1 MGSQQQSLTGS
12 QSHCLRQS
20 IWITSMEVGGSHLI
34 AMEAEQLKDML
45 ARVKTR
51 RTKGVL
57 LVQELKKR
65 ESKFRSQL
73 TATSASLA
81 SYLDQLQKVVDC
93 VRVSEAHEIGEGLAK
108 VVVWQRKMQEGLVEM
123 FRGWE
128 IKDVMLDNFV
138 DERGKKSKLMCCL
151 RKRNKQAEEEKE
163 EVMLRML
170 IKKALEEER
179 LYYQAIL
186 LGLKDL
192 VKGGP
197 SLLGLGPVEALE
209 KATQAKVAP
218 SESLSTMRRTSL
230 SSMASFSYSPG
241 PEKASDSD
249 DSGILSQGHESVSD
263 MWQSST
269 RAQRGPIKSTPAD
282 YEVPYTTVRR
292 SPSPC
297 FSPLRSPSP
306 SLQNVQPPKIMD
318 ASTIGTLGCDKMR
331 SQRPSRPPTQR
342 CGRSPSQ
349 AGPWGR
355 SLSNSSLFPRPCS
368 PTTSDSGEEAAVN
381 TSKEAAIAGRRMEK
395 RQRNLTQAVSLSS
408 LRASIATDSNTTEE
422 STSHRSSPEALKLQL
437 PVDFDL
443 QSAEEPLVSD
453 MNHPISLKETLNK
466 RPRESSGVS
475 RTRQVSEEET
485 RSFPES
491 PSSLPPPPP
500 FLLNPVQTFQQ
511 RNPNHPYG
519 IFEP

>member
-1 MGSQQQSLTGS
+1 
-12 QSHCLRQS
+12 
-20 IWITSMEVGGSHLI
+20 MEVGGSHLI

-45 ARVKTR
+45 ARVRTR

-65 ESKFRSQL
+65 ESKLRSQL
-73 TATSASLA
+73 AATSVSLA

-93 VRVSEAHEIGEGLAK
+93 VRVSEAQEIGEGLAK
-108 VVVWQRKMQEGLVEM
+108 VVAWQRKMQEGLVEM
-123 FRGWE
+123 LSGWE
-128 IKDVMLDNFV
+128 IKDVVLDNFV
-138 DERGKKSKLMCCL
+138 DERGKKSKLMRCL
-151 RKRNKQAEEEKE
+151 RKRNKQEEEEKE
-163 EVMLRML
+163 EVMLRVS
-170 IKKALEEER
+170 IKRALEEER

-186 LGLKDL
+186 LGLKGL
-192 VKGGP
+192 VKGGS
-197 SLLGLGPVEALE
+197 SLLGLGSAEAGKALE
-209 KATQAKVAP
+209 KDTQAKVAP
-218 SESLSTMRRTSL
+218 SESLPTMRRTSL

-249 DSGILSQGHESVSD
+249 DSGILSQGHEPVAD
-263 MWQSST
+263 VWQSST
-269 RAQRGPIKSTPAD
+269 RAQSGPIKSTPGD
-282 YEVPYTTVRR
+282 YEVRYSTVRR

-318 ASTIGTLGCDKMR
+318 ASTTLGCDKMR

-368 PTTSDSGEEAAVN
+368 PTTSDSGEEAVVN

-408 LRASIATDSNTTEE
+408 LRTSTVTESNTEE
-422 STSHRSSPEALKLQL
+422 SSSHRSSPEALELQL

-443 QSAEEPLVSD
+443 HPAVEPLVSD
-453 MNHPISLKETLNK
+453 MSHPNSLNETMNNRL
-466 RPRESSGVS
+466 RESSGVS
-475 RTRQVSEEET
+475 RSRQASEEET
-485 RSFPES
+485 MNFPES

-500 FLLNPVQTFQQ
+500 FLLNPLQTFQL
-511 RNPNHPYG
+511 RNPNHRYG

>member
-1 MGSQQQSLTGS
+1 
-12 QSHCLRQS
+12 
-20 IWITSMEVGGSHLI
+20 MEVGGSHLI

-73 TATSASLA
+73 TATSVSLA

-93 VRVSEAHEIGEGLAK
+93 VRVSEAQEIGEGLAK
-108 VVVWQRKMQEGLVEM
+108 VVAWQRKMQEGLVEM
-123 FRGWE
+123 LRGWE
-128 IKDVMLDNFV
+128 IKDVVLDNFV

-151 RKRNKQAEEEKE
+151 RTRNTQEEEEKE
-163 EVMLRML
+163 EVMLRVL

-192 VKGGP
+192 VKAGS
-197 SLLGLGPVEALE
+197 SLLGLGSVEAGKALE
-209 KATQAKVAP
+209 TATQAKVAP
-218 SESLSTMRRTSL
+218 SESLPTMRRTSL

-249 DSGILSQGHESVSD
+249 DSGILSQGHEPVAD
-263 MWQSST
+263 VWQSST
-269 RAQRGPIKSTPAD
+269 RAQSGPIKSTPGD
-282 YEVPYTTVRR
+282 YEVRYSTVRR

-381 TSKEAAIAGRRMEK
+381 SSKEAAIAGRRTEK

-408 LRASIATDSNTTEE
+408 LRTSTATESNTEE
-422 STSHRSSPEALKLQL
+422 SMSHRSSPEALELQL

-453 MNHPISLKETLNK
+453 MNHPISLKETLNN

-475 RTRQVSEEET
+475 RSRQASEEET
-485 RSFPES
+485 MNFPES

>member
-1 MGSQQQSLTGS
+1 
-12 QSHCLRQS
+12 
-20 IWITSMEVGGSHLI
+20 
-34 AMEAEQLKDML
+34 
-45 ARVKTR
+45 
-51 RTKGVL
+51 
-57 LVQELKKR
+57 
-65 ESKFRSQL
+65 
-73 TATSASLA
+73 
-81 SYLDQLQKVVDC
+81 
-93 VRVSEAHEIGEGLAK
+93 
-108 VVVWQRKMQEGLVEM
+108 
-123 FRGWE
+123 
-128 IKDVMLDNFV
+128 
-138 DERGKKSKLMCCL
+138 
-151 RKRNKQAEEEKE
+151 
-163 EVMLRML
+163 MLRVL

-192 VKGGP
+192 IKGGS
-197 SLLGLGPVEALE
+197 SLLGLGSLEAGKELE
-209 KATQAKVAP
+209 KDTQAKVAP
-218 SESLSTMRRTSL
+218 RESLPTMRRTSL

-249 DSGILSQGHESVSD
+249 DSGILSQGHEPVAD
-263 MWQSST
+263 VWQRST
-269 RAQRGPIKSTPAD
+269 RAQGSPIKSTPGD
-282 YEVPYTTVRR
+282 YEVRYSTVRR

-318 ASTIGTLGCDKMR
+318 ASTIGSLGCDKMR

-381 TSKEAAIAGRRMEK
+381 TSKEAAIAGRRIEK

-408 LRASIATDSNTTEE
+408 LRASTATESNTEE
-422 STSHRSSPEALKLQL
+422 STSHRSSPEALKFLL
-437 PVDFDL
+437 PVDFDP

-453 MNHPISLKETLNK
+453 MNHPISLKDTLNN
-466 RPRESSGVS
+466 RPQESSGVS
-475 RTRQVSEEET
+475 RTRQISEEET
-485 RSFPES
+485 GNFPET

>member
-1 MGSQQQSLTGS
+1 
-12 QSHCLRQS
+12 
-20 IWITSMEVGGSHLI
+20 
-34 AMEAEQLKDML
+34 ML
-45 ARVKTR
+45 MR
-51 RTKGVL
+51 
-57 LVQELKKR
+57 
-65 ESKFRSQL
+65 
-73 TATSASLA
+73 
-81 SYLDQLQKVVDC
+81 
-93 VRVSEAHEIGEGLAK
+93 
-108 VVVWQRKMQEGLVEM
+108 
-123 FRGWE
+123 
-128 IKDVMLDNFV
+128 
-138 DERGKKSKLMCCL
+138 CL
-151 RKRNKQAEEEKE
+151 RKRNKQEEEEKE
-163 EVMLRML
+163 EVMLRVL

-192 VKGGP
+192 VKGGS
-197 SLLGLGPVEALE
+197 SLLGLGAVEAGKALE
-209 KATQAKVAP
+209 TATQAKVAP
-218 SESLSTMRRTSL
+218 SEPLPTMRRTSL

-249 DSGILSQGHESVSD
+249 DSGILSQGHEPVAD
-263 MWQSST
+263 VWQGST
-269 RAQRGPIKSTPAD
+269 RAQRGPIKSTPGD
-282 YEVPYTTVRR
+282 YEVRYSTVRR

-318 ASTIGTLGCDKMR
+318 ASTTLGCDKMR

-368 PTTSDSGEEAAVN
+368 PTTSDSGEEAVVN

-408 LRASIATDSNTTEE
+408 LRASTATESNTEE
-422 STSHRSSPEALKLQL
+422 SSSHRSSPEALELLL
-437 PVDFDL
+437 PVDFDP

-453 MNHPISLKETLNK
+453 MNHPNSLKETLNN
-466 RPRESSGVS
+466 RLRESSGVS
-475 RTRQVSEEET
+475 WTRQASEEET
-485 RSFPES
+485 RNFPES

>member
-1 MGSQQQSLTGS
+1 
-12 QSHCLRQS
+12 
-20 IWITSMEVGGSHLI
+20 MEVGGSHLI

-45 ARVKTR
+45 ARVRTR

-65 ESKFRSQL
+65 ESKLKSQL
-73 TATSASLA
+73 AATSVSLA

-93 VRVSEAHEIGEGLAK
+93 VSFSEAQEIGEGLAK
-108 VVVWQRKMQEGLVEM
+108 VVAWQRKMQEGLVEM
-123 FRGWE
+123 LRGWE
-128 IKDVMLDNFV
+128 IKDVVLDNFV
-138 DERGKKSKLMCCL
+138 DERGKKSKLMRCL
-151 RKRNKQAEEEKE
+151 RKRNKQEDEEKE
-163 EVMLRML
+163 EVMLRVL

-192 VKGGP
+192 VKGGS
-197 SLLGLGPVEALE
+197 SLLSLGSVEAGKALE
-209 KATQAKVAP
+209 KATHAKVAP
-218 SESLSTMRRTSL
+218 SEALPTMRRTSL

-249 DSGILSQGHESVSD
+249 DSGILSQGHEPVAD
-263 MWQSST
+263 VWQGST
-269 RAQRGPIKSTPAD
+269 RAQRGPIKSTPGD
-282 YEVPYTTVRR
+282 YEVRYSTVRR

-318 ASTIGTLGCDKMR
+318 ASTTLGCDKMR

-342 CGRSPSQ
+342 CGSSPSQ

-368 PTTSDSGEEAAVN
+368 PTTSDSGEEAVVN
-381 TSKEAAIAGRRMEK
+381 NSKEAAIAGRRMEK

-408 LRASIATDSNTTEE
+408 LRASTATESNTEE
-422 STSHRSSPEALKLQL
+422 SSSHRSSPEALELLL
-437 PVDFDL
+437 PVDFDP

-453 MNHPISLKETLNK
+453 MNHPISLKETLNN
-466 RPRESSGVS
+466 RLRESSGVS
-475 RTRQVSEEET
+475 RSRQVSEEET
-485 RSFPES
+485 RNFPES

-500 FLLNPVQTFQQ
+500 FLLNPLQTFQL

>member
-1 MGSQQQSLTGS
+1 
-12 QSHCLRQS
+12 
-20 IWITSMEVGGSHLI
+20 MEVGGSHLI
-34 AMEAEQLKDML
+34 AMEPEQLKDML

-65 ESKFRSQL
+65 ESKLKSQL
-73 TATSASLA
+73 AATSVSLA

-93 VRVSEAHEIGEGLAK
+93 VRVSEAQEIGEGLAK
-108 VVVWQRKMQEGLVEM
+108 VVAWQRKMQEGLVEM
-123 FRGWE
+123 LGGWE
-128 IKDVMLDNFV
+128 IKDVVLDNFV
-138 DERGKKSKLMCCL
+138 DERGKKSKLMRCL
-151 RKRNKQAEEEKE
+151 RKRNKQEEEEKE
-163 EVMLRML
+163 VMLRVL

-179 LYYQAIL
+179 LHYQAIL

-192 VKGGP
+192 VKGGS
-197 SLLGLGPVEALE
+197 SLLSLGSVEAGKALE
-209 KATQAKVAP
+209 KATHAKVAP
-218 SESLSTMRRTSL
+218 SESLPTMRRTSL

-249 DSGILSQGHESVSD
+249 DSGILSQGNEQVAQTD
-263 MWQSST
+263 VWQSST
-269 RAQRGPIKSTPAD
+269 RTPRSPIKSTPGD
-282 YEVPYTTVRR
+282 YEVRYSTVRR

-342 CGRSPSQ
+342 CGRSPSK

-368 PTTSDSGEEAAVN
+368 PTTSDSGEEAVVN

-408 LRASIATDSNTTEE
+408 LRASTATESNTEE
-422 STSHRSSPEALKLQL
+422 STSHRSSPEALELQL
-437 PVDFDL
+437 PADFDL

-453 MNHPISLKETLNK
+453 MNHPNSLKETLNN

-475 RTRQVSEEET
+475 RSRQASEEET
-485 RSFPES
+485 MNFPES

>member
-1 MGSQQQSLTGS
+1 
-12 QSHCLRQS
+12 
-20 IWITSMEVGGSHLI
+20 MEVGGSHLI

-65 ESKFRSQL
+65 ESKLRSQL
-73 TATSASLA
+73 AASSVSLA

-93 VRVSEAHEIGEGLAK
+93 VRVSEAQEIGEGLAK
-108 VVVWQRKMQEGLVEM
+108 MVAWQRKMQEGLVEM
-123 FRGWE
+123 LRGWE
-128 IKDVMLDNFV
+128 IKDVVLDNFV
-138 DERGKKSKLMCCL
+138 DKRGKKSKLMCCL
-151 RKRNKQAEEEKE
+151 RKRNKQEEEEKE
-163 EVMLRML
+163 EVMLRVL

-186 LGLKDL
+186 LGLK
-192 VKGGP
+192 GGS
-197 SLLGLGPVEALE
+197 SLLGLGSLEAGKELE
-209 KATQAKVAP
+209 KDTQAKVAP
-218 SESLSTMRRTSL
+218 RESLPTMRRTSL

-249 DSGILSQGHESVSD
+249 DSGILSQGHEPVAD
-263 MWQSST
+263 VWQRST
-269 RAQRGPIKSTPAD
+269 RAQGSPIKSTPGD
-282 YEVPYTTVRR
+282 FEVQHSTVRR

-318 ASTIGTLGCDKMR
+318 ASTIGSLGCDKMR

-381 TSKEAAIAGRRMEK
+381 TSKEAAIAGRRIEK

-408 LRASIATDSNTTEE
+408 LRTSTATESNTEE
-422 STSHRSSPEALKLQL
+422 STSHRSSPEALELQL

-453 MNHPISLKETLNK
+453 MNHPISLKDTLNN
-466 RPRESSGVS
+466 RPQESSGVS
-475 RTRQVSEEET
+475 RTRQVSEGET
-485 RSFPES
+485 MNFPES
-491 PSSLPPPPP
+491 PSGLPPPPP

>member
-1 MGSQQQSLTGS
+1 
-12 QSHCLRQS
+12 
-20 IWITSMEVGGSHLI
+20 MEVGGSHLI
-34 AMEAEQLKDML
+34 AMEPEQLKDML

-65 ESKFRSQL
+65 ESKLRSQL
-73 TATSASLA
+73 AATSVGLA

-93 VRVSEAHEIGEGLAK
+93 VRVSEAQEIGEGLAK
-108 VVVWQRKMQEGLVEM
+108 VVAWQRKMQEGLVEM
-123 FRGWE
+123 LSGWE
-128 IKDVMLDNFV
+128 IKDVVLDNFV
-138 DERGKKSKLMCCL
+138 DERGKKSKLMRCL
-151 RKRNKQAEEEKE
+151 RKRNRQEEEEKE
-163 EVMLRML
+163 EVMLRVS
-170 IKKALEEER
+170 IKRALEEER

-192 VKGGP
+192 VKGGS
-197 SLLGLGPVEALE
+197 SLLSLGSVEAGKALE
-209 KATQAKVAP
+209 KDTQAKVAP
-218 SESLSTMRRTSL
+218 SESLPTMRRTSL

-249 DSGILSQGHESVSD
+249 DSGILSQGHEPVAD
-263 MWQSST
+263 VWQGST
-269 RAQRGPIKSTPAD
+269 RAQRGPIKSTPGD
-282 YEVPYTTVRR
+282 YEVRYSTVRR

-306 SLQNVQPPKIMD
+306 SLQNAQPPKIVD

-342 CGRSPSQ
+342 CGSSPSQ

-368 PTTSDSGEEAAVN
+368 PTTSDSGEEAVVN

-408 LRASIATDSNTTEE
+408 LRASTATESNTEE
-422 STSHRSSPEALKLQL
+422 SSSHRSSPEALELLL
-437 PVDFDL
+437 PVDFDP

-453 MNHPISLKETLNK
+453 MNHPNSLKETLNN
-466 RPRESSGVS
+466 RLRESSGVS
-475 RTRQVSEEET
+475 WTRQASEEET
-485 RSFPES
+485 RNFPES